1 MAERLCAV
9 RTDREIRK
17 LAVEDITNLTDEEHR
32 RWDMYLRPGATDA
45 SKYAYLSERSGR
57 GKAMGGRIH
66 RGRPA
71 GYSAEKAR

>member
-1 MAERLCAV
+1 MRS
-9 RTDREIRK
+9 DREIRK
-17 LAVEDITNLTDEEHR
+17 LAADDITNLTDEEHR
-32 RWDMYLRPGATDA
+32 RWDKYLRPGASDA

-71 GYSAEKAR
+71 EQSAEKAR